1 MSSGYSNDRTPLNA
15 EPPRDADGKRLDGPT
30 IEEFVKA
37 GYLAENY
44 PPGDYAAKDSA
55 GWQAELE
62 RRGAPVPSSASAGSG
77 ILQEPLESMV
87 PRATDRGAL
96 IIDSGHAPTEDEAA
110 DLGRPDDMID
120 SGDDGNDAPPQ

>member
-1 MSSGYSNDRTPLNA
+1 MSTGYSNDRTPLNA

-44 PPGDYAAKDSA
+44 PPGDYAVKDSA

-62 RRGAPVPSSASAGSG
+62 RRTAPTLV
-77 ILQEPLESMV
+77 EPTAE
-87 PRATDRGAL
+87 AL
-96 IIDSGHAPTEDEAA
+96 AAAAEDDAVDTGHAPTEDEAA
-110 DLGRPDDMID
+110 DLGRPVDPTDD
-120 SGDDGNDAPPQ
+120 DAPLPE